1 MNYIFQFASQQTL
14 SFTLIIAMFLMA
26 IVFLFTKFKVKWD
39 GFKPIFEN
47 RSEDKLLESQKA
59 IADLEEK
66 LKFSQSP
73 DFYKKTDNGEYI
85 GFFVARKPYICIWAD
100 GNWNTEEHHD
110 IFDTFS
116 RLWEKE
122 NEIIIFG
129 KNPNLPSDIMH
140 IIETKARDLPELTI
154 FCSSKIFDYFNKYFK
169 DYESVKIIQRG

>member
-66 LKFSQSP
+66 LKL
-73 DFYKKTDNGEYI
+73 
-85 GFFVARKPYICIWAD
+85 
-100 GNWNTEEHHD
+100 
-110 IFDTFS
+110 
-116 RLWEKE
+116 RLM
-122 NEIIIFG
+122 NE
-129 KNPNLPSDIMH
+129 LLLS
-140 IIETKARDLPELTI
+140 
-154 FCSSKIFDYFNKYFK
+154 
-169 DYESVKIIQRG
+169 